1 MAIFGGN
8 RDIKLF
14 NTINRELIND
24 VMDLQVDIYKP
35 SLNDSKTNLYGES
48 MRRVYLTAVRV
59 ACLIELSEQDYV
71 STDFGVD
78 VNQTIIFYFLKDILK
93 ETADVV
99 VAPGDVINWDESYWE
114 IDTVKESEY
123 FMGKNPDTDKG
134 NGSNFG
140 SSISIVCDAHLT
152 RKSSLSLVQT
162 NVGLDEL
169 LPRNI

>member
-59 ACLIELSEQDYV
+59 ACLIELSEQD
-71 STDFGVD
+71 
-78 VNQTIIFYFLKDILK
+78 
-93 ETADVV
+93 
-99 VAPGDVINWDESYWE
+99 
-114 IDTVKESEY
+114 
-123 FMGKNPDTDKG
+123 
-134 NGSNFG
+134 
-140 SSISIVCDAHLT
+140 
-152 RKSSLSLVQT
+152 
-162 NVGLDEL
+162 
-169 LPRNI
+169 

>member
-1 MAIFGGN
+1 MALFGGN

-35 SLNDSKTNLYGES
+35 SANDSNINLYGEAT
-48 MRRVYLTAVRV
+48 RRVYLTAVRV
-59 ACLIELSEQDYV
+59 ACLIDLSDQDYV
-71 STDFGVD
+71 NTDFGVD
-78 VNQTIIFYFLKDILK
+78 VKQNIIFYFLKDILQN
-93 ETADVV
+93 TSDIVV
-99 VAPGDVINWDESYWE
+99 EPGDVLNWDESYWE

-123 FMGKNPDTDKG
+123 FLGKNPDTDKG
-134 NGSNFG
+134 NGSSFG
-140 SSISIVCDAHLT
+140 SSVSIVCDAHLT

-162 NVGLDEL
+162 NVGLDKI